1 MIQFAYTARNEDGAT
16 VRGTLNASSV
26 QAAHAALRE
35 MDLSPVELTES
46 GPRTQI
52 PEPKQWNVIEPAPN
66 ELVSAAVITAPE
78 EAPVVTVAA
87 PAEDYAPLSDTLR
100 LYAGWLLAWYF
111 IIFALGSYQ
120 FTRKL
125 PFTIP
130 LIDELFLSPLILNFA
145 CAAFLFLL
153 LSGFHRMLG
162 RRILIGIPL
171 MLVGAALFV
180 LFWSNS

>member
-1 MIQFAYTARNEDGAT
+1 MTQFAYTARNEEGAT

-66 ELVSAAVITAPE
+66 E
-78 EAPVVTVAA
+78 AA
-87 PAEDYAPLSDTLR
+87 PAAVVMQTEEPAVSVAAAPVEDYAPLSDTLR

-120 FTRKL
+120 FTREL

-171 MLVGAALFV
+171 ILIGIAAFV